1 MTTCSVLPSVP
12 YDAVGPPNSIFLSRL
27 NTQPTRC
34 PVNAS
39 PLPSRTATHDSGP
52 TWFATPW
59 LGGTC
64 TRETYRFVP
73 AHREVKI
80 LMRLPD
86 GRNVVTRQAVHGSV
100 PCARTEVTG
109 RWLGTAADS
118 PCLDDS
124 SRDDSARQHSA
135 HNREFLELHYPWHPL
150 HGRGILVRGRRKWG
164 KHTAVRFKV
173 EDEPQRV
180 WTELPVWMFDRAVC
194 SRMRLTDRP
203 RVHWKALVELR
214 QLLDE
219 TVCAPPLARVQD
231 QHRCSNVEGGADEG
245 DTSISSSG
253 ATSVFRSKQSSP
265 PVEQSSGRR
274 QASGNSIDGGDAP

>member
-1 MTTCSVLPSVP
+1 
-12 YDAVGPPNSIFLSRL
+12 
-27 NTQPTRC
+27 
-34 PVNAS
+34 
-39 PLPSRTATHDSGP
+39 
-52 TWFATPW
+52 
-59 LGGTC
+59 
-64 TRETYRFVP
+64 
-73 AHREVKI
+73 
-80 LMRLPD
+80 
-86 GRNVVTRQAVHGSV
+86 
-100 PCARTEVTG
+100 
-109 RWLGTAADS
+109 
-118 PCLDDS
+118 
-124 SRDDSARQHSA
+124 
-135 HNREFLELHYPWHPL
+135 
-150 HGRGILVRGRRKWG
+150 
-164 KHTAVRFKV
+164 
-173 EDEPQRV
+173 
-180 WTELPVWMFDRAVC
+180 MFDRAVC

>member
-1 MTTCSVLPSVP
+1 
-12 YDAVGPPNSIFLSRL
+12 
-27 NTQPTRC
+27 
-34 PVNAS
+34 
-39 PLPSRTATHDSGP
+39 
-52 TWFATPW
+52 
-59 LGGTC
+59 
-64 TRETYRFVP
+64 
-73 AHREVKI
+73 
-80 LMRLPD
+80 MRLPD
-86 GRNVVTRQAVHGSV
+86 GRNVVTRQAVHGSA

-150 HGRGILVRGRRKWG
+150 HGRRILVRGRRKWG
-164 KHTAVRFKV
+164 KHTAVRFTV

-265 PVEQSSGRR
+265 PVEQSCGRR